1 MKHFIVVLAAVM
13 VVALGCASAPATET
27 KKADAPAGKSIYTND
42 FENGVGDVMPKG
54 PVKLEIA
61 TDVAHAGKSS
71 LKVFGRTDT
80 WHAPELDI
88 TGMTTAAGTYLITC
102 WVLVPK
108 DSAVTGVGLTVETS
122 AGGAKNWIHISK
134 SAATEAGKWVQVVGK
149 YKKSAPLD
157 KASVYV
163 EPSEKTGD
171 FYVDD
176 VEITTIAE

>member
-13 VVALGCASAPATET
+13 VVALGCASTPATET
-27 KKADAPAGKSIYTND
+27 KKADAPAGKSVYTND
-42 FENGVGDVMPKG
+42 FENGAGDMAPKG

-61 TDVAHAGKSS
+61 TDVAHGGKAS
-71 LKVFGRTDT
+71 LKVYGRTDT

-88 TGMTTAAGTYLITC
+88 TGLTTAVGTYAITC

-108 DSAVTGVGLTVETS
+108 DSAVSAVGLTVETS
-122 AGGAKNWIHISK
+122 AADAKNWLHISK
-134 SAATEAGKWVQVVGK
+134 STATEAGKWVQVVGK
-149 YKKSAPLD
+149 YKKSSPLD

-176 VEITTIAE
+176 VEISAIPE